1 MGLDNDEIL
10 SYQFDMAIMARGFDN
25 ESEQMKRA
33 RSRGNPQAAMSM
45 LTEQLKDRTVDS
57 DSIF

>member
-1 MGLDNDEIL
+1 MGLQDEIL

-25 ESEQMKRA
+25 ENEQMKRA
-33 RSRGNPQAAMSM
+33 RNKGNPQAAMAM
-45 LTEQLKDRTVDS
+45 LNERLKDRTVDN